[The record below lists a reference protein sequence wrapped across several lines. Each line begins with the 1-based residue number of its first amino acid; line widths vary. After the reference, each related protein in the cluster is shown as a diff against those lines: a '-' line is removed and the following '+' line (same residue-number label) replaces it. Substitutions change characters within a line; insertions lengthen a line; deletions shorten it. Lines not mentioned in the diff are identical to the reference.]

1 MAAKP
6 RIFTSTKTKL
16 DQRDTEVECLR
27 LLGFFRNAQPRDV
40 VQLMEC
46 GLVEPA
52 SAEAAERIRT
62 EMIDESA
69 EESSSSGEMAAA
81 KEPLSVDGS
90 ADGATPPG
98 LLMRLTRELHV
109 SYLINRGLVGLGPQ
123 YVWCTGG

>member
-98 LLMRLTRELHV
+98 LLM
-109 SYLINRGLVGLGPQ
+109 G
-123 YVWCTGG
+123 